1 MAVDKNKNKQVLVTI
16 PNEMLEEI
24 EDFRFAKKYNNRNEA
39 IRALIQSGID
49 RKKQNKPN
57 EKN

>member
-16 PNEMLEEI
+16 PNEMLLEI

-49 RKKQNKPN
+49 REKQNKPN

>member
-49 RKKQNKPN
+49 TEKQNKPN